1 MGIQGCSGVS
11 KDKYLS
17 KSEKEHQRHCESREG
32 PFHHMKPCSS
42 AEGCVYE
49 HEYGGFIGGFAGGGK
64 CKLNTGETLSSAY
77 INGGFGF
84 GKLCLSKEFT
94 RLILMLLFPPSYVFI
109 KEWEKGFT
117 NKGAI
122 IMSFIYTCIFYFPG
136 LIYTLM
142 YKHGSAN

>member
-11 KDKYLS
+11 KDTYLN
-17 KSEKEHQRHCESREG
+17 KSEKEHQMYCKTKEN
-32 PFHHMKPCSS
+32 PFNPLNACST
-42 AEGCVYE
+42 AEGCKYDW
-49 HEYGGFIGGFAGGGK
+49 GAKK
-64 CKLNTGETLSSAY
+64 CNLNTGETLSSAY

-94 RLILMLLFPPSYVFI
+94 RLILMILFPPSYVFI